1 MQAQMTPQDQL
12 HKLFLKA
19 QGGDRVAFDDL
30 VAGYRPRVEA
40 WIESRIGEPLRRD
53 LDAQDVMQETCLK
66 AFRSLASLEW
76 KGEAA
81 FLGWLRGVAEN
92 HILSEARKRLRH
104 NQVEIGP
111 GIVGQ
116 GDPPSKSLRR
126 EERFDRLKEALDS
139 LRPDYRQVIL
149 LARIRGMR
157 VKEIAKEMGRSE
169 AAVMQLLS
177 RGVRKLRETFGEET
191 ESLHLP
197 WRSLDDTGGGDE

>member
-1 MQAQMTPQDQL
+1 M
-12 HKLFLKA
+12 
-19 QGGDRVAFDDL
+19 
-30 VAGYRPRVEA
+30 
-40 WIESRIGEPLRRD
+40 
-53 LDAQDVMQETCLK
+53 DAQDVMQETLLI
-66 AFRSLASLEW
+66 AFRSLGSLEW

-92 HILSEARKRLRH
+92 HILSEARNRLRLDT
-104 NQVEIGP
+104 VEIDS
-111 GIVGQ
+111 GIVGE
-116 GDPPSKSLRR
+116 GDPPSKALRR

-139 LRPDYRQVIL
+139 LRPDYRHVIL
-149 LARIRGMR
+149 LAKIRGMR
-157 VKEIAKEMGRSE
+157 VKEIAKEMDRSE